1 MTSCE
6 KCLNCAAMDHT
17 AYPFTAYPPP
27 NIGTEFSTNEPNGTH
42 KEPTLTKIGAG
53 HINRGRIGLLSKPE
67 GPPKKPTIISDEEC
81 SRLLKEGIE
90 RGTCKVDICTD
101 TQTYTHETDMI
112 LYRIVSRHTTRSRFT
127 LLYRPHTH
135 TLPHTPQSH
144 QDNH

>member
-1 MTSCE
+1 MPELRS
-6 KCLNCAAMDHT
+6 NGPHRI
-17 AYPFTAYPPP
+17 PIHRIPP
-27 NIGTEFSTNEPNGTH
+27 TEHRSQISTNEPNGTYT
-42 KEPTLTKIGAG
+42 EPTLTKIGAG
-53 HINRGRIGLLSKPE
+53 HINRGRIGLLPKPE
-67 GPPKKPTIISDEEC
+67 GPPQKNPTIISDEEC

-101 TQTYTHETDMI
+101 TQTYTHETDKR
-112 LYRIVSRHTTRSRFT
+112 LYIIVSRHTTRSRFA